1 MCIFRRSAPTPIVQN
16 AAHIQPRNPDL
27 MAASRLQKK
36 KELLDPDDVADVE
49 YGAQEGAKKGTMD
62 DTRGAAKRV
71 GTDAL
76 KINLNTG
83 SGGTE
88 GSGGLNV

>member
-1 MCIFRRSAPTPIVQN
+1 MCISFGSRPPTPVSTP
-16 AAHIQPRNPDL
+16 APIQPRQPDL
-27 MAASRLQKK
+27 VSAARLPSK
-36 KELLDPDDVADVE
+36 KELLDPDDVAGVE
-49 YGAQEGAKKGTMD
+49 YGTSEKTGK

-76 KINLNTG
+76 KININTG
-83 SGGTE
+83 GGTE

>member
-1 MCIFRRSAPTPIVQN
+1 MCIFRSSPPTPVSTP
-16 AAHIQPRNPDL
+16 APIQPRQPDL
-27 MAASRLQKK
+27 VSASRLPSK
-36 KELLDPDDVADVE
+36 KELLDPDDVAGVE
-49 YGAQEGAKKGTMD
+49 YGTSEKTGK

-76 KINLNTG
+76 KININTG
-83 SGGTE
+83 SGAA

>member
-1 MCIFRRSAPTPIVQN
+1 MCIFRSSPPTPVSTP
-16 AAHIQPRNPDL
+16 APIQPRQPDL
-27 MAASRLQKK
+27 VSASRLPSK
-36 KELLDPDDVADVE
+36 KELLDPDDVAGVE
-49 YGAQEGAKKGTMD
+49 YGTSEKTGK
-62 DTRGAAKRV
+62 DTRGAAKRT

-76 KINLNTG
+76 KININTG